1 MEQQMVPLCVK
12 SVKRK
17 RKRVDH
23 SNIIL
28 ALPAIYPFPQK
39 KTVASAAGKK
49 RAATKKNTTGRNKTR
64 NKAARAPKQGLRKGK
79 RKNAKAAHAPNDD
92 ALTEGRIGSVD
103 ISNGASNE
111 HPVQEDQKDLI
122 RQQHNFSNTGDDIIV
137 DDRSGDAN
145 EPKIVSNEQYISDE
159 EAGTVQLPNP
169 AKQDILEA
177 DSAVEQPYVINN
189 EQQIM
194 EEQPGVENQQN
205 VAVNQQHKP
214 DEQAG
219 IMQEQN
225 IGNALEENVPED
237 PTVFADIFNFPLN
250 NELMDLSNI
259 EDNLEDS
266 TGVQDEQTIMNNQQ
280 LIPDQQAGL
289 VHQQNPENAIE
300 KVVAEDDPAVLG
312 DIFSFPLSNQLMDL
326 D

>member
-1 MEQQMVPLCVK
+1 MMVPLCVK

-159 EAGTVQLPNP
+159 EA
-169 AKQDILEA
+169 
-177 DSAVEQPYVINN
+177 VEQPYVINN